1 MSGYK
6 YDEDLHHINKIQFSV
21 FTNDDI
27 FDYSSVMKDVNG
39 INLPESYENSEPK
52 RGGLVDTRLGITDT
66 NLDCAYC
73 GLSAKDCPGH
83 FGHTKLV
90 SPVFHYGFFPVVKN
104 ILSCICL
111 RSSRLLAHKAP
122 EELNKIVEELE
133 NKVSS
138 KLKNIDNDTQ
148 NDLSSDLQK
157 NIREE
162 IKQELKN
169 NTQWLIMTENIFDF
183 SFEYSFVNDNVN

>member
-6 YDEDLHHINKIQFSV
+6 YDEDLHHISKIQFSV

-27 FDYSSVMKDVNG
+27 KDYSSVMKDDNG

-52 RGGLVDTRLGITDT
+52 RGGLVDTRLGITDA

-73 GLSAKDCPGH
+73 GLGAKDCPGH

-90 SPVFHYGFFPVVKN
+90 APVFHYGFFPIVKN

-111 RSSRLLAHKAP
+111 RSARLLAHKVP
-122 EELNKIVEELE
+122 EDLNKLVRLF
-133 NKVSS
+133 KG
-138 KLKNIDNDTQ
+138 KK
-148 NDLSSDLQK
+148 
-157 NIREE
+157 
-162 IKQELKN
+162 
-169 NTQWLIMTENIFDF
+169 F
-183 SFEYSFVNDNVN
+183 